1 MNCHDVFHHHRS
13 IDEKNVTC
21 NACGVSGLVQPS
33 MHHSF
38 LSDDIVPF
46 PSFNTMQREWL
57 QASNSEMGFTCDH

>member
-1 MNCHDVFHHHRS
+1 
-13 IDEKNVTC
+13 
-21 NACGVSGLVQPS
+21 